1 MEVVVAKIIT
11 QEVIVKC
18 ISSLST
24 SILSTYNIYNFIV
37 NHSHSD
43 YALYSEQIVR
53 TDLANK
59 LLLASSLVKHIV
71 KKSHFDEHD
80 VSMDEI
86 VSMYKSDIHRN
97 ISTDTDLT
105 CAEVGDGDGDGEEY
119 NIISLIKSNTM
130 VSGVPEPVKVV
141 LYSTLEIIDK
151 INNVLN
157 YIQKRIK
164 AHSGSYMKYFAKLNI
179 NHHVDTLVIYNG
191 IFDQRLRYMIDIV
204 SIFYKDILS

>member
-43 YALYSEQIVR
+43 YALYSDQIVR

-71 KKSHFDEHD
+71 KKSHFDDHEI
-80 VSMDEI
+80 SMDEI
-86 VSMYKSDIHRN
+86 VSLYKTDVHRN
-97 ISTDTDLT
+97 INSDTELVCADSTDDV
-105 CAEVGDGDGDGEEY
+105 CNDY

-130 VSGVPEPVKVV
+130 VTNVPEPVKVV

-151 INNVLN
+151 INNILD

-179 NHHVDTLVIYNG
+179 NHHVETLIKYNN
-191 IFDQRLRYMIDIV
+191 IFDQRLRFMIDI
-204 SIFYKDILS
+204 ITIYYKEI

>member
-37 NHSHSD
+37 DHSHSD
-43 YALYSEQIVR
+43 YALYSDQIVK

-71 KKSHFDEHD
+71 KKSHFDDHE
-80 VSMDEI
+80 VSMDSI
-86 VSMYKSDIHRN
+86 VSLYKTDVNRN
-97 ISTDTDLT
+97 INTDTELVCTDSTDDV
-105 CAEVGDGDGDGEEY
+105 CNDY

-130 VSGVPEPVKVV
+130 VSNVPEPVKVV

-151 INNVLN
+151 INSVLD

-164 AHSGSYMKYFAKLNI
+164 AHAGSYMKYFVKLNI
-179 NHHVDTLVIYNG
+179 NHHVDTLIKYNN
-191 IFDQRLRYMIDIV
+191 IFDQRLRFMIDI
-204 SIFYKDILS
+204 ITIYYKEI